1 MVGMM
6 IFASVVLLCAALL
19 CLGVGLAL
27 VRGRP

>member
-6 IFASVVLLCAALL
+6 IFAGVVLLGAVLL

-27 VRGRP
+27 VRGRA